1 MSDEPKT
8 YQPNWG
14 APKKHHHHHHS
25 RSKERNRGLGGALR
39 MIDKQAYVGLVIILV
54 AVLCFGVYTLLRIVA
69 AELRAM
75 PNDDPATEMSVD
87 ELRINTADEQDAL
100 LVSDSLAQEMNVD
113 TIKKQV
119 QIETRPVYRPP
130 RPDNEWYLTERD
142 WKNIWQNYRL
152 WRKMRQENEQ

>member
-14 APKKHHHHHHS
+14 EPHKHHHHHHS
-25 RSKERNRGLGGALR
+25 RSKHRNRGLGGALR
-39 MIDKQAYVGLVIILV
+39 MIDKQAYVGLILIIVLV
-54 AVLCFGVYTLLRIVA
+54 LGLGVYKLLLLIA

-75 PNDDPATEMSVD
+75 PNDDPTTEMNVD
-87 ELRINTADEQDAL
+87 ELRINTADEQNAL
-100 LVSDSLAQEMNVD
+100 LISDSLAQEMNVD
-113 TIKKQV
+113 TITKQV
-119 QIETRPVYRPP
+119 QIATRPVYRPP
-130 RPDNEWYLTERD
+130 RPNDEWYLTERD